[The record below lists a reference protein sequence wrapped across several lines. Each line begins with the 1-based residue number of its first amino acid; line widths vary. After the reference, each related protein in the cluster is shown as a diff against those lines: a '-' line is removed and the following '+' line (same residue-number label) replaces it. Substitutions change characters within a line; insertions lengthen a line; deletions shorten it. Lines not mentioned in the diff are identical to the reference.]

1 MLICSTCFA
10 NENVYHKARDL
21 QRNGKYDEAINVFK
35 NYLSQPLDEE
45 NLTDGQLK
53 LYTDALLQLMNTF
66 QSKGEPE
73 TCISTLKEVY
83 KSSPILQ
90 EQCLR
95 DYHSVMGYAL
105 SRTEKMKEAEESML
119 KVFTLPLYRATPER
133 YFRDYAYAAAVFY
146 SNPNYQNEVVNWCQE
161 A

>member
-66 QSKGEPE
+66 H
-73 TCISTLKEVY
+73 LKKFTNHPQFY
-83 KSSPILQ
+83 KNNAWGIIIL
-90 EQCLR
+90 
-95 DYHSVMGYAL
+95 
-105 SRTEKMKEAEESML
+105 
-119 KVFTLPLYRATPER
+119 
-133 YFRDYAYAAAVFY
+133 
-146 SNPNYQNEVVNWCQE
+146 
-161 A
+161 